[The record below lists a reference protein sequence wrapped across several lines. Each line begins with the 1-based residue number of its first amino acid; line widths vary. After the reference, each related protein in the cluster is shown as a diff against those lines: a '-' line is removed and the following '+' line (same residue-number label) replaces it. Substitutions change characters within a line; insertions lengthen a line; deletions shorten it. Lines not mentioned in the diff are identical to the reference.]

1 MAKKAKASKKV
12 VNQFDKVLAN
22 VKTGTKE
29 VRGVAQEVNEFTLK
43 TTDEVLDVAIA
54 SGEKWQAV
62 SQKAIKGGL
71 KLASKNNDILFD
83 FLGDAKKQMLSNTK
97 RVKGLFSI
105 AK

>member
-1 MAKKAKASKKV
+1 MAKKSKADRKAS
-12 VNQFDKVLAN
+12 NQFDTVLKT
-22 VKTGTKE
+22 VKNGTKE
-29 VRGVAQEVNEFTLK
+29 AKTVVIELNEFTLK

-71 KLASKNNDILFD
+71 NLAAKNNDILFD
-83 FLGDAKKQMLSNTK
+83 FLGAAKKQMQENTQ
-97 RVKGLFSI
+97 RVKGLFST